1 MVSGTS
7 MNHINLNGDLVK
19 IFAFSI
25 YSISLPSR
33 VEPRNSQTKKLN
45 CGRLGCTCT
54 STVVCYVRVLCTV
67 KMFKCWRARFV
78 LLPLNVEAT
87 KRLLDMIV
95 EKKFQSDEH
104 QLSDDEPGEA
114 YSESSDDEQDE
125 SGSDSAES
133 DLHDKVLRYQLS
145 QSLSGRNTL
154 ALTCSCSLELCTS
167 TNILVRN
174 MVQWSQ
180 RFKNRNAQNSYENV
194 QCSLL

>member
-1 MVSGTS
+1 M
-7 MNHINLNGDLVK
+7 NLNGDLVK
-19 IFAFSI
+19 IIACSI
-25 YSISLPSR
+25 CSISLPSR
-33 VEPRNSQTKKLN
+33 VEPRNSQINKLN
-45 CGRLGCTCT
+45 CGRSGCTC
-54 STVVCYVRVLCTV
+54 TVVCYVRMLCTV

-114 YSESSDDEQDE
+114 YSESSDDEQDD

-145 QSLSGRNTL
+145 QSLSGRKH
-154 ALTCSCSLELCTS
+154 TCSDL
-167 TNILVRN
+167 
-174 MVQWSQ
+174 
-180 RFKNRNAQNSYENV
+180 
-194 QCSLL
+194 